1 MVLPTVVVMP
11 SLRIE
16 RPSDSAPST
25 EPPSESSAMVT
36 PSILFLLAKA
46 SKSFG
51 VSAVIA
57 PDAETQ
63 VRQSLPQAC
72 AGPSV
77 QTSNCIGSAR
87 ESGAA
92 TGPELVAS
100 NRQVA
105 AALAAAANRII
116 RRPPASGTMPERP
129 PSSVLGDSQEFPSRY
144 RLNHHTLV
152 KCKSRTD
159 SRCSALLYGDQL
171 RSSAFRQRSVGLVQQ
186 RHVGK

>member
-1 MVLPTVVVMP
+1 MVLPTVVVML

-16 RPSDSAPST
+16 RPSASAPST

-72 AGPSV
+72 GGPSV
-77 QTSNCIGSAR
+77 QISNCIGSAR

-92 TGPELVAS
+92 TGAELVAS

-129 PSSVLGDSQEFPSRY
+129 PPACLAIRKSSPRVTAESSHTRQMQITD
-144 RLNHHTLV
+144 RLTLHCTV
-152 KCKSRTD
+152 IRRPIK
-159 SRCSALLYGDQL
+159 
-171 RSSAFRQRSVGLVQQ
+171 V
-186 RHVGK
+186 